1 MTTDQAA
8 NFLAYYG
15 YLQSMPDNRAV
26 SRLGIHMS
34 TSRYHAAI
42 GQFQASTG
50 LEVTGYVDV
59 ATEALMEKPRC
70 GCRDVDAA
78 RMVEF
83 ARWRKNRL
91 TYHIASRIGNLAASE
106 VDDIFHKAFSAWSKH
121 ADITFTRVNS
131 SDANI
136 IISTGKG
143 RGDGF
148 DGPSGVLAWAELPN
162 GNDGQLSTKF
172 DLSEMWTAILL
183 LTVGTHEF
191 GHICGLQHSALRTA
205 LMYAYANVD
214 VFEPTERDDIP
225 RIISL
230 YGKAVDVPPP
240 IHVGPGRAYLP
251 EGAKAGQLAKVIFGT
266 DYNAKIF
273 LSDFHESSQE
283 LMT

>member
-15 YLQSMPDNRAV
+15 YLPSQSGTRLAIVDYIDIGSPRVCAAV
-26 SRLGIHMS
+26 GR
-34 TSRYHAAI
+34 
-42 GQFQASTG
+42 FQASTG
-50 LEVTGYVDV
+50 LEVTGQIDT
-59 ATEALMEKPRC
+59 ATVELMTKPRC

-121 ADITFTRVNS
+121 ADIIFTRVNS
-131 SDANI
+131 SDADI

-148 DGPSGVLAWAELPN
+148 DGPSGVLAWAETPN
-162 GNDGQLSTKF
+162 GNDGQLITKF

-183 LTVGTHEF
+183 LAVGTHEF

-240 IHVGPGRAYLP
+240 IHVQPGYVYLHD
-251 EGAKAGQLAKVIFGT
+251 GAEIGKPTKVTFGT
-266 DYNAKIF
+266 PYNKGVYLEVI
-273 LSDFHESSQE
+273 HESSQE
-283 LMT
+283 PT